1 MGMKRLTVL
10 AAAFALLLAAC
21 AGVENSPGASVA
33 LPTQTTLGQ
42 VDGTTTTSPPPTE
55 VPDTSQ
61 PDRTASTLP
70 EQVPPPD
77 RTAST
82 LPEQV
87 PPEENPLP
95 DGPVDTSAVPAGLM
109 TSILADAA
117 TRTGMSAFDIF
128 AVRAEQALWN
138 DGSLG
143 CPQPDMSYTQA
154 QVDGYWVVLK
164 AGDTLLDYRAS
175 QSGFFT
181 FCDTAFPG
189 SGGAPT
195 G

>member
-1 MGMKRLTVL
+1 MAVTLGS
-10 AAAFALLLAAC
+10 C
-21 AGVENSPGASVA
+21 AGVTNSPDDSFVVA
-33 LPTQTTLGQ
+33 DLTGSTNTTVAAPLGS
-42 VDGTTTTSPPPTE
+42 GTTVGKTESPTTTQPAPA
-55 VPDTSQ
+55 TS
-61 PDRTASTLP
+61 TTTM
-70 EQVPPPD
+70 PD

-95 DGPVDTSAVPAGLM
+95 DGPVDTSAVPADLM
-109 TSILADAA
+109 AKIMADAS
-117 TRTGMSAFDIF
+117 TRSGVPLGDIV

-154 QVDGYWVVLK
+154 LVNGYWVVLR
-164 AGDTLLDYRAS
+164 AGEKLLDYRAS
-175 QSGFFT
+175 ESGFFV

>member
-1 MGMKRLTVL
+1 M
-10 AAAFALLLAAC
+10 
-21 AGVENSPGASVA
+21 
-33 LPTQTTLGQ
+33 
-42 VDGTTTTSPPPTE
+42 
-55 VPDTSQ
+55 
-61 PDRTASTLP
+61 
-70 EQVPPPD
+70 
-77 RTAST
+77 
-82 LPEQV
+82 
-87 PPEENPLP
+87 P
-95 DGPVDTSAVPAGLM
+95 DGPVDTSAVPASLM
-109 TSILADAA
+109 DQILADAA
-117 TRTGMSAFDIF
+117 TRSGMSASDIY
-128 AVRAEQALWN
+128 AVRAEAALWN

-143 CPQPDMSYTQA
+143 CPKPDISYTQA

>member
-1 MGMKRLTVL
+1 MKRFTAL
-10 AAAFALLLAAC
+10 ATFTALLVSAC
-21 AGVENSPGASVA
+21 AGVANSPNNSVA
-33 LPTQTTLGQ
+33 VPTQSTIGQ
-42 VDGTTTTSPPPTE
+42 AGGTATTSTE

-61 PDRTASTLP
+61 
-70 EQVPPPD
+70 PD

-95 DGPVDTSAVPAGLM
+95 DGPVDTSTIPAGLM
-109 TSILADAA
+109 VNILADAA
-117 TRTGMSAFDIF
+117 NRTGMSVSDIF

-143 CPQPDMSYTQA
+143 CPQPGMSYTQA
-154 QVDGYWVVLK
+154 QVNGYWVVLK
-164 AGDTLLDYRAS
+164 AGDRLLDYRAS
-175 QSGFFT
+175 ETGFFT

-189 SGGAPT
+189 AGGAPT

>member
-1 MGMKRLTVL
+1 MKRTTPLIVVV
-10 AAAFALLLAAC
+10 AVALGAC
-21 AGVENSPGASVA
+21 AGVTNSPNDSLSLTDPTGSPDTTVA
-33 LPTQTTLGQ
+33 APLRSDTTSAKTETPTTTLPAPATS
-42 VDGTTTTSPPPTE
+42 DTT
-55 VPDTSQ
+55 
-61 PDRTASTLP
+61 L
-70 EQVPPPD
+70 PD

-87 PPEENPLP
+87 PPEENPVQ
-95 DGPVDTSAVPAGLM
+95 DGPADTSAVPADLM
-109 TSILADAA
+109 AKIMADAS
-117 TRTGMSAFDIF
+117 TRSGVPVGDIF

-154 QVDGYWVVLK
+154 LVDGYWVVLK
-164 AGDTLLDYRAS
+164 AQDQLLDYRAS
-175 QSGFFT
+175 KSGFFV

>member
-1 MGMKRLTVL
+1 
-10 AAAFALLLAAC
+10 
-21 AGVENSPGASVA
+21 
-33 LPTQTTLGQ
+33 
-42 VDGTTTTSPPPTE
+42 
-55 VPDTSQ
+55 
-61 PDRTASTLP
+61 
-70 EQVPPPD
+70 
-77 RTAST
+77 
-82 LPEQV
+82 
-87 PPEENPLP
+87 
-95 DGPVDTSAVPAGLM
+95 M

-117 TRTGMSAFDIF
+117 TRTGMSVSDIF
-128 AVRAEQALWN
+128 AVRAEQAIWN

-175 QSGFFT
+175 KTGFFT

-189 SGGAPT
+189 VGGAPT

>member
-1 MGMKRLTVL
+1 MKR
-10 AAAFALLLAAC
+10 FALLIAVAAVALGAC
-21 AGVENSPGASVA
+21 AGVTNSPNDSLAVVTN
-33 LPTQTTLGQ
+33 PT
-42 VDGTTTTSPPPTE
+42 DSAGTTVVTSPGSDTTPNTTGSSTTTQPT
-55 VPDTSQ
+55 PASSDT
-61 PDRTASTLP
+61 T
-70 EQVPPPD
+70 VPD

-87 PPEENPLP
+87 PPEENTLP
-95 DGPVDTSAVPAGLM
+95 DGPVDTSAVPADLM
-109 TSILADAA
+109 AKIMTDAS
-117 TRTGMSAFDIF
+117 TRSGVPVGDIF

-143 CPQPDMSYTQA
+143 CPQPNMSYTQA

-164 AGDTLLDYRAS
+164 AQDQLLDYRAS
-175 QSGFFT
+175 KSSFFV

>member
-1 MGMKRLTVL
+1 M
-10 AAAFALLLAAC
+10 
-21 AGVENSPGASVA
+21 
-33 LPTQTTLGQ
+33 
-42 VDGTTTTSPPPTE
+42 
-55 VPDTSQ
+55 
-61 PDRTASTLP
+61 
-70 EQVPPPD
+70 PD

-95 DGPVDTSAVPAGLM
+95 DGPVDTSAIPAELM
-109 TSILADAA
+109 ATIMADAS
-117 TRTGMSAFDIF
+117 TRTGVPVGDIF

-154 QVDGYWVVLK
+154 QVDGYWVVLR
-164 AGDTLLDYRAS
+164 AEDQLLDYRAS
-175 QSGFFT
+175 KSGFFV

-189 SGGAPT
+189 VGGAPT